1 MYDTIIVYQISRL
14 YWLRSCRSF
23 LKYLSFPG
31 GGGHLAAMAAAN
43 MDGSGGLVLGLGN
56 GGKQIHFMTLKIKS

>member
-1 MYDTIIVYQISRL
+1 ML
-14 YWLRSCRSF
+14 YFW
-23 LKYLSFPG
+23 G

-56 GGKQIHFMTLKIKS
+56 GGKQDILSNKMSKYIESIIGVPFG

>member
-1 MYDTIIVYQISRL
+1 MIYR
-14 YWLRSCRSF
+14 LRSWRSF

-56 GGKQIHFMTLKIKS
+56 GGKQNHLLTPTI